1 MLKLMAVDDEQIVL
15 DSIRFLVEREVEDF
29 TLVATARSGREA
41 ILKAEETVPD
51 LILMDIRMPGID
63 GLEAIREIKQ
73 RLPAMRFIII
83 SAYEQFGYA
92 RQAIELGV
100 LDYVVKPL
108 KRQMLRDILAKA
120 ALELERERRRRQ
132 RDLEN
137 LEKLE
142 KLMPVLEQ
150 GFIHSILL
158 HRELG
163 GEIEKYRDLFDLSSS
178 HAYMMVIEMQDPMAA
193 GQENAIGTGIRAQSL
208 YPSVCERLRSHRVA
222 LVGPLIVNR
231 IDACLMVDARASSGL
246 LQEDL
251 QDATRPDR
259 MDDAGN
265 EYQQR
270 LSAISLAE
278 DLLAMLSGHEGLSC
292 RIGIG
297 GLHPVADMVASH
309 DEAIRALHLAPNG
322 GIVHIMDVR
331 PAEPGTMDWIRFEQ
345 GLLTGLEEGDE
356 AGLAGLLERIFA
368 EMSVL
373 DPKARNKLIEWMVV
387 AHRVAA
393 ENDVREDR
401 MLDCQT
407 YLSELLGISS
417 ESLFRDWYV
426 QRIQLLAAR
435 IREARSGKT
444 SRIIET
450 ARRILEAEFATEI
463 SLEGLANRVN
473 LSPRY
478 FSRLFKDETGT
489 NFIDCLTTLRID
501 KAKELMRK
509 TDKSVKE
516 ICYEVGYSDPNY
528 FSRLFRKQTGV
539 TPTEFAGR

>member
-15 DSIRFLVEREVEDF
+15 DSIRFLVEREVEGF

-83 SAYEQFGYA
+83 SAYEQFAYA

-178 HAYMMVIEMQDPMAA
+178 HAYMMVVEMQDPLA
-193 GQENAIGTGIRAQSL
+193 GNQDNAIGTGIRAQSL
-208 YPSVCERLRSHRVA
+208 YPAVCELIKSNRVA
-222 LVGPLIVNR
+222 LVGPMIVNR
-231 IDACLMVDARASSGL
+231 IDACLMVNDA
-246 LQEDL
+246 E
-251 QDATRPDR
+251 
-259 MDDAGN
+259 N

-278 DLLAMLSGHEGLSC
+278 GLLSMLSDREGLSC

-297 GLHPVADMVASH
+297 GLHPVADMVVSH

-331 PAEPGTMDWIRFEQ
+331 PAETGTMDWIRFEQ
-345 GLLTGLEEGDE
+345 GLLAALEEGDE
-356 AGLAGLLERIFA
+356 QALAGLLERIFS

-407 YLSELLGISS
+407 YLTELLGIAS
-417 ESLFRDWYV
+417 EPLFRDWYT
-426 QRIQLLAAR
+426 QRIQLLAVR
-435 IREARSGKT
+435 IREARTGKT
-444 SRIIET
+444 SHIIET
-450 ARRILEAEFATEI
+450 ARRILEAEFTTEI